1 MERIVHM
8 SRKLILCLMTTQ
20 YFQKLFKPDI
30 HTNKFSKE
38 VFLHMTTKKA
48 VVSLG
53 HDALGYTTLAQLD
66 AVKVTAKA
74 LADLVEAGYQL
85 TITHSN
91 GPQVSMIHKA
101 MTELRR
107 VYIDYTPA
115 PMCVCNAMS
124 QGYVG
129 YDIQNSLKAELL
141 GRGISKT
148 VSTILTQVTVD
159 PYDEAFYEPT
169 KLIGR
174 NMSAED
180 AEIEVKKGNYVK
192 EEPGKGFRR
201 IIAAPKPIDIV
212 EIEAI
217 RTLADAGQI
226 VIACGGGGIPVI
238 EQKHALKGASAVIE
252 KDAIAGKLA
261 GDLKADELIILTSVS
276 NVYRNFGKENQ
287 EAIASLTV
295 AQAEEMIKEGQFGEG
310 TMLPKIEAAISY
322 LSACKEGKVLITS
335 LDTVSDALK
344 GKAGTVI
351 TA

>member
-1 MERIVHM
+1 M
-8 SRKLILCLMTTQ
+8 S
-20 YFQKLFKPDI
+20 
-30 HTNKFSKE
+30 E
-38 VFLHMTTKKA
+38 KKV

-53 HDALGYTTLAQLD
+53 HDALGYTTMEQWD
-66 AVKVTAKA
+66 AVKKTAKV
-74 LADLVEAGYQL
+74 LADLIEAGYQL

-115 PMCVCNAMS
+115 PMCVCSAMS

-129 YDIQNSLKAELL
+129 YDIQNALKAELL
-141 GRGISKT
+141 SRSVAKT
-148 VSTILTQVTVD
+148 VCTILTQVTVD

-169 KLIGR
+169 KIIGR

-180 AEIEVKKGNYVK
+180 AELEIKKGNHVV
-192 EEPGKGFRR
+192 PDGTNGFRR

-217 RTLADAGQI
+217 KTLADAGQV

-238 EQKHALKGASAVIE
+238 EQNHALKGASAVIE

-261 GDLKADELIILTSVS
+261 ASLHADQLIILTTVPA
-276 NVYRNFGKENQ
+276 VYQNFGTDKQ
-287 EAIASLTV
+287 EAIEQMTA
-295 AQAEEMIKEGQFGEG
+295 AQAQKMMEADQFEAG
-310 TMLPKIEAAISY
+310 TMLPKIEAAIAY
-322 LSACKEGKVLITS
+322 LSENPEGSVLISS
-335 LDTVSDALK
+335 LEYVAEAIK
-344 GKAGTVI
+344 GKGGTLI

>member
-1 MERIVHM
+1 M
-8 SRKLILCLMTTQ
+8 S
-20 YFQKLFKPDI
+20 
-30 HTNKFSKE
+30 
-38 VFLHMTTKKA
+38 KKRA

-53 HDALGYTTLAQLD
+53 HNALGYTTLEQWD

-74 LADLVEAGYQL
+74 LADLIEADYQL

-91 GPQVSMIHKA
+91 GPQISMIHKA

-107 VYIDYTPA
+107 LYIDYTPA
-115 PMCVCNAMS
+115 PMCVCSAMS

-141 GRGISKT
+141 SRGISKT

-159 PYDEAFYEPT
+159 PYDDAFYEPT

-174 NMSAED
+174 YMSAED
-180 AEIEVKKGNYVK
+180 AEMEVKKGNYVQ

-217 RTLADAGQI
+217 RTLADADQI

-261 GDLKADELIILTSVS
+261 ADLNVDQLIILTSVP
-276 NVYRNFGKENQ
+276 NVYAGFGKEDQ
-287 EAIASLTV
+287 RAISHLTIDEA
-295 AQAEEMIKEGQFGEG
+295 QKMITEGEFEKG

-322 LSACKEGKVLITS
+322 LTSNKKGSVLITS
-335 LDTVSDALK
+335 LESVSDALK
-344 GKAGTVI
+344 GRAGTVI

>member
-1 MERIVHM
+1 MILFLRRGIFM
-8 SRKLILCLMTTQ
+8 NRK
-20 YFQKLFKPDI
+20 K
-30 HTNKFSKE
+30 
-38 VFLHMTTKKA
+38 V

-53 HDALGYTTLAQLD
+53 HKALGSTTSEQLD

-74 LADLVEAGYQL
+74 LADLIEANCQL

-115 PMCVCNAMS
+115 PMSVCSAMS

-129 YDIQNSLKAELL
+129 YDIQNALRSELL
-141 GRGISKT
+141 SRGISKP

-159 PYDEAFYEPT
+159 PYDEAFYAPT
-169 KLIGR
+169 KKIGR
-174 NMSAED
+174 YMSRDD
-180 AEIEVKKGNYVK
+180 ADIEIKKGNYVA
-192 EEPGKGFRR
+192 EEPGKGFLRVV
-201 IIAAPKPIDIV
+201 AAPKPIDIV
-212 EIEAI
+212 EIDAI
-217 RTLADAGQI
+217 RALADADQV

-238 EQKHALKGASAVIE
+238 LQNHNLKGASAVIE

-261 GDLKADELIILTSVS
+261 SELRADILLILTGVPVVYTGFHTKEQAPVS
-276 NVYRNFGKENQ
+276 SMNTE
-287 EAIASLTV
+287 
-295 AQAEEMIKEGQFGEG
+295 QAKSYIRDGEFEET

-322 LSACKEGKVLITS
+322 LETNPAGKVIITS
-335 LDTVSDALK
+335 MDLVKDAIR

-351 TA
+351 LS

>member
-1 MERIVHM
+1 M
-8 SRKLILCLMTTQ
+8 S
-20 YFQKLFKPDI
+20 
-30 HTNKFSKE
+30 
-38 VFLHMTTKKA
+38 KKKV

-53 HDALGYTTLAQLD
+53 HDALGYTTLEQWD
-66 AVKVTAKA
+66 SVKITAKA
-74 LADLVEAGYQL
+74 LADLVEADYQL

-107 VYIDYTPA
+107 IYTDYTPA
-115 PMCVCNAMS
+115 PMCVCSAMS

-129 YDIQNSLKAELL
+129 FDIQNSLRAELL
-141 GRGISKT
+141 SRGISKT
-148 VSTILTQVTVD
+148 VATILTQVTVD
-159 PYDEAFYEPT
+159 PYDDAFYEPT

-174 NMSAED
+174 LMSAED
-180 AEIEVKKGNYVK
+180 AEVELKKGNYVK
-192 EEPGKGFRR
+192 EEPGEGFRR

-217 RTLADAGQI
+217 KALADADQI

-238 EQKHALKGASAVIE
+238 EQQHALKGASAVIE

-261 GDLKADELIILTSVS
+261 GDLMADYLMILTSVP
-276 NVYRNFGKENQ
+276 NVYKCYGKENQ
-287 EAIASLTV
+287 EAITSMTAAEASSFISSG
-295 AQAEEMIKEGQFGEG
+295 EFEEG

-322 LSACKEGKVLITS
+322 LSKNSHGKVLITS
-335 LDTVSDALK
+335 LSAVADALK
-344 GKAGTVI
+344 GKAGTWI

>member
-1 MERIVHM
+1 MNYR
-8 SRKLILCLMTTQ
+8 
-20 YFQKLFKPDI
+20 
-30 HTNKFSKE
+30 
-38 VFLHMTTKKA
+38 KA

-53 HDALGYTTLAQLD
+53 HKALGYTTSEQLD
-66 AVKVTAKA
+66 AVKVTARA

-91 GPQVSMIHKA
+91 GPQISMIHKA

-107 VYIDYTPA
+107 VYTDYTPA
-115 PMCVCNAMS
+115 PMCVCSAMS

-141 GRGISKT
+141 GRGIGRT

-159 PYDEAFYEPT
+159 PYDDAFYEPT
-169 KLIGR
+169 KQIGR
-174 NMSAED
+174 QMSAED
-180 AEIEVKKGNYVK
+180 AEFEIKKGNYVR

-261 GDLKADELIILTSVS
+261 GDLMADELIILTSVP
-276 NVYRNFGKENQ
+276 NVYRDFGTGRQ
-287 EAIASLTV
+287 EALSKLTV
-295 AQAEEMIKEGQFGEG
+295 SQAEEMIRQGQFEEG
-310 TMLPKIEAAISY
+310 TMLPKIEAAIAY
-322 LSACKEGKVLITS
+322 LSVNKNGSALITS
-335 LDTVSDALK
+335 IDSVGQALK
-344 GKAGTVI
+344 NKAGTTI
-351 TA
+351 TL

>member
-1 MERIVHM
+1 MY
-8 SRKLILCLMTTQ
+8 K
-20 YFQKLFKPDI
+20 
-30 HTNKFSKE
+30 
-38 VFLHMTTKKA
+38 KKA

-53 HDALGYTTLAQLD
+53 HDALGYTTESQRD
-66 AVKVTAKA
+66 AVKVTARA
-74 LADLVEAGYQL
+74 LADLVEEDYQL

-107 VYIDYTPA
+107 IYIDYTPA
-115 PMCVCNAMS
+115 PMCVCSAMS

-129 YDIQNSLKAELL
+129 YDIQNALRSELL
-141 GRGISKT
+141 GRGISKP

-169 KLIGR
+169 KVIGR
-174 NMSAED
+174 HMSRED
-180 AEIEVKKGNYVK
+180 AETEIKKGNYVK

-201 IIAAPKPIDIV
+201 VVAAPRPIDIV

-217 RTLADAGQI
+217 RTLADADQV

-238 EQKHALKGASAVIE
+238 EQQHVLKGASAVIE

-261 GDLKADELIILTSVS
+261 VDLKCDELIILTGVEC
-276 NVYRNFGKENQ
+276 VYRDFGSDHQTPLN
-287 EAIASLTV
+287 SLTT
-295 AQAEEMIKEGQFGEG
+295 AQARELMGQGQFEEG
-310 TMLPKIEAAISY
+310 TMLPKIEAAVNY
-322 LSACKEGKVLITS
+322 LEKVSTGKVLITS
-335 LDTVSDALK
+335 MSKVKDAVR
-344 GKAGTVI
+344 GRAGTVI

>member
-1 MERIVHM
+1 M
-8 SRKLILCLMTTQ
+8 S
-20 YFQKLFKPDI
+20 
-30 HTNKFSKE
+30 
-38 VFLHMTTKKA
+38 KKKV

-53 HDALGYTTLAQLD
+53 HEALGYTTLEQKD

-74 LADLVEAGYQL
+74 LADLIESDYQL

-115 PMCVCNAMS
+115 PMCVCSAMS

-129 YDIQNSLKAELL
+129 YDIQNALRAELL
-141 GRGISKT
+141 SRGISKT

-169 KLIGR
+169 KVIGR
-174 NMSAED
+174 YMSKED
-180 AEIEVKKGNYVK
+180 SEIEIKKGNYVT

-201 IIAAPKPIDIV
+201 VVAAPKPIDIV
-212 EIEAI
+212 EIDAI
-217 RTLADAGQI
+217 RTLADAGQV

-238 EQKHALKGASAVIE
+238 EQNHVLKGASAVIE

-261 GDLKADELIILTSVS
+261 GDLNVDELIILTGVPF
-276 NVYRNFGKENQ
+276 VYKNFGKEGQ
-287 EAIASLTV
+287 TPIERLTIAEAKKLIAEDT
-295 AQAEEMIKEGQFGEG
+295 FGKG
-310 TMLPKIEAAISY
+310 TMLPKIEAAIAY
-322 LSACKEGKVLITS
+322 LDVNPKGSVLITS
-335 LDTVSDALK
+335 LAAVADAVK
-344 GKAGTVI
+344 GKSGTVI

>member
-1 MERIVHM
+1 MQ
-8 SRKLILCLMTTQ
+8 C
-20 YFQKLFKPDI
+20 F
-30 HTNKFSKE
+30 
-38 VFLHMTTKKA
+38 
-48 VVSLG
+48 G
-53 HDALGYTTLAQLD
+53 HC
-66 AVKVTAKA
+66 
-74 LADLVEAGYQL
+74 ADLVEADYQL

-91 GPQVSMIHKA
+91 GPQISMIHKA

-107 VYIDYTPA
+107 LYIDYTPA
-115 PMCVCNAMS
+115 PMCVCSAMS

-174 NMSAED
+174 YMSADD
-180 AEIEVKKGNYVK
+180 AEIEMKKGNYVK
-192 EEPGKGFRR
+192 ESPGKGFRR

-238 EQKHALKGASAVIE
+238 EQRHALKGASAVIE

-261 GDLKADELIILTSVS
+261 ADLMADQLIIFTSVPG
-276 NVYRNFGKENQ
+276 VYRNFGKENQ
-287 EAIASLTV
+287 EAIASLTT
-295 AQAEEMIKEGQFGEG
+295 ADAEKMIAEGEFEKG

-322 LSACKEGKVLITS
+322 LSVNPKGSVLITS
-335 LDTVSDALK
+335 LEAAADALK

>member
-1 MERIVHM
+1 M
-8 SRKLILCLMTTQ
+8 S
-20 YFQKLFKPDI
+20 
-30 HTNKFSKE
+30 
-38 VFLHMTTKKA
+38 KKKV

-53 HDALGYTTLAQLD
+53 HDALGYTTMEQWD

-74 LADLVEAGYQL
+74 LADLIEEDYQL

-115 PMCVCNAMS
+115 PMCVCSAMS

-129 YDIQNSLKAELL
+129 YDIQNALRSELL
-141 GRGISKT
+141 GRGISKP

-169 KLIGR
+169 KVIGR
-174 NMSAED
+174 YMSRED
-180 AEIEVKKGNYVK
+180 AETEIKKGNYVK
-192 EEPGKGFRR
+192 EDPGKGFRR
-201 IIAAPKPIDIV
+201 VVAAPKPIDIV

-217 RTLADAGQI
+217 RTLADADQV

-261 GDLKADELIILTSVS
+261 ADLKTDELIILTNVEC
-276 NVYRNFGKENQ
+276 VYRDFGTKQQSSISSMTVDEAKELID
-287 EAIASLTV
+287 A
-295 AQAEEMIKEGQFGEG
+295 GQFEAG

-322 LSACKEGKVLITS
+322 LEQVPNGKVLITS
-335 LDTVSDALK
+335 MQCVKNAIK
-344 GKAGTVI
+344 GKTGTVI
-351 TA
+351 TR

>member
-1 MERIVHM
+1 M
-8 SRKLILCLMTTQ
+8 SK
-20 YFQKLFKPDI
+20 
-30 HTNKFSKE
+30 
-38 VFLHMTTKKA
+38 KKA

-53 HDALGYTTLAQLD
+53 HEALGYTTEAQWD
-66 AVKVTAKA
+66 AVRVTAKA
-74 LADLVEAGYQL
+74 LADLVEADYQL

-115 PMCVCNAMS
+115 PMCVCSAMS

-129 YDIQNSLKAELL
+129 YDIQNALRSELL
-141 GRGISKT
+141 SRGISKP

-169 KLIGR
+169 KVIGR
-174 NMSAED
+174 YMSKED
-180 AEIEVKKGNYVK
+180 AETEIKKGNYVK
-192 EEPGKGFRR
+192 EYPGKGFRR
-201 IIAAPKPIDIV
+201 VIAAPKPIDIV

-217 RTLADAGQI
+217 RTLADADQV

-238 EQKHALKGASAVIE
+238 EQQHVLKGASAVIE
-252 KDAIAGKLA
+252 KDAIASKLA
-261 GDLKADELIILTSVS
+261 TELSCDELIILTAVDC
-276 NVYRNFGKENQ
+276 VYRDFGKESQ
-287 EAIASLTV
+287 SPISAMTVSEAKTLM
-295 AQAEEMIKEGQFGEG
+295 AQGQFEAG
-310 TMLPKIEAAISY
+310 TMLPKIEAAVSY
-322 LSACKEGKVLITS
+322 LENRKDGKVLITS
-335 LDTVSDALK
+335 MAKVKDAVR